1 MKCYWT
7 KLLSYLQK
15 THCNLPGF
23 PDLAGVS
30 DTAEK
35 GPALWL
41 PSSSVVQWRFAG
53 WTRLGTT
60 RDFSPE
66 PGKRRQKHRLSLTCS
81 TLEDVTAIPSTLY
94 SNTEILL
101 CLSCSSVVA
110 SFSLSDSLSLSQ
122 RCRSLLSTSR
132 CWRLALVCSS
142 LCSVVWSC
150 LARWLRQARVSRRI
164 CFMPLIS
171 FLCLER
177 IWECATQSKMKT
189 KSSKKIIV
197 ASIKKKK
204 KSDMV
209 KALVNLAMTCDPSHR
224 ITSVSVSTWEF
235 IKIPAA
241 DSPQRFHSAAA
252 PPCGAAGSPSATCSL
267 SWPRSADAAGC
278 SPGSG
283 DL

>member
-1 MKCYWT
+1 MCIWHILVHCCWT
-7 KLLSYLQK
+7 
-15 THCNLPGF
+15 
-23 PDLAGVS
+23 A
-30 DTAEK
+30 A
-35 GPALWL
+35 
-41 PSSSVVQWRFAG
+41 SSVRKMFLMINEMLLDKTAVIFTKNSLQLTRFSRLSWRIWHCRERASSLASELFRCSV
-53 WTRLGTT
+53 TICRLNEAWHNSRFLSRTWQT
-60 RDFSPE
+60 ASE
-66 PGKRRQKHRLSLTCS
+66 TQILSLTYS

-197 ASIKKKK
+197 ASI
-204 KSDMV
+204 
-209 KALVNLAMTCDPSHR
+209 
-224 ITSVSVSTWEF
+224 
-235 IKIPAA
+235 
-241 DSPQRFHSAAA
+241 
-252 PPCGAAGSPSATCSL
+252 
-267 SWPRSADAAGC
+267 
-278 SPGSG
+278 
-283 DL
+283 